1 MKVFC
6 SANDF
11 SDALSK
17 VIKALPQKKTNPVLD
32 GVKLKAKDSL
42 LTLSATD
49 LELSIER
56 TINADVKIEG
66 EALIDGKTLYE
77 VARKISGIELEI
89 DATSRERVKFLYGR
103 GEAFFAHMAVNEYPV
118 LKEINGGISFKVNKK
133 ELKKIVQKVIFNVSE
148 EDSRPVLK
156 GVCLDLSKGKIVA
169 VASNGYRLAYAK
181 TSIDYDGEFKKVIL
195 PAKSIAEIS
204 RLIDDDD
211 SELTVRFEKNY
222 FMADL
227 FHTKIVTRLI
237 EGDYINYNKII
248 PTEFTTKAVCNKK
261 DLEESVERAAQF
273 NKSDKK
279 NVVRLEIR
287 EKNINVRAEGEV
299 GEINEDVQIS
309 LDGKDLNIGFNSK
322 YLLES
327 LKAVSEEAL
336 LMCFTT
342 STAGGIFK
350 AAEGEDFLYLILP
363 IRIVA

>member
-66 EALIDGKTLYE
+66 EVLVDGKTLYE
-77 VARKISGIELEI
+77 VARKISGIEMEI
-89 DATSRERVKFLYGR
+89 DATSRDRVKFLYGR
-103 GEAFFAHMAVNEYPV
+103 GEAYFAYMAVNEYPAF
-118 LKEINGGISFKVNKK
+118 KEISGGVSFKINKK

-156 GVCLDLSKGKIVA
+156 GVCFDICEGKLVA
-169 VASNGYRLAYAK
+169 VASNGYRLAYARTK
-181 TSIDYDGEFKKVIL
+181 IDYSGDFKKVIL

-204 RLIDDDD
+204 RLLDDDD
-211 SELTVRFEKNY
+211 SELTVRFESNY

-237 EGDYINYNKII
+237 EGDYINYAKII
-248 PTEFTTKAVCNKK
+248 PSDFTTKVVCNKK
-261 DLEESVERAAQF
+261 DLEESVERASLF
-273 NKSDKK
+273 NKTDKK

-287 EKNINVRAEGEV
+287 ENNINIKAEGEV
-299 GEINEDVQIS
+299 GEISEDVRIS
-309 LDGKDLNIGFNSK
+309 LDGKDLNIGFNSR
-322 YLLES
+322 YILES

-350 AAEGEDFLYLILP
+350 AADGDDFLYLILP